1 MKLNPIYRGIMYCAL
16 ALPATALAQQSQAI
30 EEIVVT
36 GSLIRG
42 IPADAAMPVDT
53 ISADDLERRGSPPPL
68 EMLKNLSYMNG
79 IVGESN
85 NFTSGRGQAAHG
97 TASVNLRGLGEA
109 RTLVLLNGKRLTAE
123 DINRLP
129 QNAIARVEVLKDGG
143 AVTYGSDAI
152 AGVVNY
158 ITKEGQD
165 GFEFNA
171 DYRAIEDSDGDYNIG
186 LTWGTS
192 TDNSDFFVS
201 FNYYHRSEL
210 QLEDVDYTLQPYSR
224 NPQGGWASGANPG
237 NFLFLNADPA
247 CEAFGGVRTQGGSN
261 NPQDYWEDPAGAQCR
276 TRYTEW
282 YNLVEDQDSYQFFT
296 SYKLNLNDNTQLT
309 LEALYAESEVEHATS
324 APSYTT
330 ANFVPRA
337 YNPRGSLFYDN
348 IVAPGN
354 TSPVIPFYYVPANN
368 PGLVSYL
375 ASNPTAAAVLAGTD
389 AALSGL
395 LGGGTFIQL
404 NQWRPFFAGGNP
416 AFGYKGAWTNYERE
430 QYRLSAELT
439 GNLTNSIGYRTSLS
453 YTKSEDMRQEWD
465 VRIDKLQRAL
475 SGYAGDDCDLDGPA
489 GAGNCMWLNPFSN
502 AIPNI
507 PGVGPNPYFDASTDL
522 AEQAAV
528 AAWLMERHTAV
539 DEDELI
545 EFNFILDG
553 ELNVDLG
560 GGNIGWAAGVQYRE
574 ETTGISYW
582 DGSNQNLQPCPEWND
597 RSCVGTNLQG
607 ASPWTFLATYMPYKL
622 DREVKAV
629 FGEMIIPVT
638 DNFTAQIAARYEDYG
653 SDGGDS
659 FDPNLRIRWQLTD
672 WMALRGSAGTTF
684 RAPAQAS
691 LQPTTATAFQ
701 AVRGNSTPIRTRGNP
716 GLEPEEAT
724 NFNLGLM
731 FTGDNYS
738 FTIDYWNIEID
749 KRLAADPL
757 TGMVEQIYKGTSAS
771 LSAAENAAIVAAN
784 CAAIAAAS
792 STFLD
797 RFDFGGGP
805 GACGT
810 TITGVRLN
818 TINAGK
824 IENDGIDLQ
833 GHYTWDNIGPGSL
846 TLGGSATWINKFE
859 TEGIM
864 VEGIQVEASFDGV
877 GKLNSGTTLFP
888 LPEWRGNVFL
898 DYAMDRHNIRWT
910 INYVDSYEDNR
921 DIFDERY
928 TSGQT
933 IGSHTTHNITYRLDL
948 NDNVTISAVLDNV
961 FDREPPFARLEMNY
975 DPVTHSPLLR
985 TFKLGAR
992 IRF

>member
-16 ALPATALAQQSQAI
+16 AVPATALAQGSSGQVL

-42 IPADAAMPVDT
+42 IPEDAAMPVDT

-97 TASVNLRGLGEA
+97 TASVNLRGLGDN
-109 RTLVLLNGKRLTAE
+109 RTLVLLNGKRLTNE
-123 DINRLP
+123 DVNRLP
-129 QNAIARVEVLKDGG
+129 QNAIGRVEVLKDGG

-158 ITKEGQD
+158 ITKEGQE

-171 DYRAIEDSDGDYNIG
+171 DYRAIEDSDGDYNVG
-186 LTWGTS
+186 LTWGTT
-192 TDNSDFFVS
+192 TDNSEFFAA

-210 QLEDVDYTLQPYSR
+210 KLEDVDYALQSYAK

-237 NFLFLNADPA
+237 TAVLFGVDPG
-247 CEAFGGVRTQGGSN
+247 CEAFGGVRTQGGSG
-261 NPQDYWEDPAGAQCR
+261 NPQDYWESSTGGQCR
-276 TRYTEW
+276 TRYTDW
-282 YNLVEDQDSYQFFT
+282 YNLIDEQDTYQFFT
-296 SYKLNLNDNTQLT
+296 SYKLNLNDDTELK
-309 LEALYAESEVEHATS
+309 LEALWASTEVDHATS

-330 ANFVPRA
+330 ANYVPRA
-337 YNPRGSLFYDN
+337 LNPTGGFFYDMEVLD
-348 IVAPGN
+348 VAPG
-354 TSPVIPFYYVPANN
+354 TGPATIPFYYVPVTN
-368 PGLVSYL
+368 PGLARMLDLYPD
-375 ASNPTAAAVLAGTD
+375 NPGLNGLGLAGY
-389 AALSGL
+389 
-395 LGGGTFIQL
+395 GGAMIQL
-404 NQWRPFFAGGNP
+404 NQWRPYFSGGNP
-416 AFGYKGAWTNYERE
+416 AFGYDGAWTNYDRE

-439 GNLTNSIGYRTSLS
+439 GSLTDSIGYRTSLS
-453 YTKSEDMRQEWD
+453 YSKAEDMRQEWD
-465 VRIDKLQRAL
+465 IRIDKLQRAL
-475 SGYAGDDCDLDGPA
+475 SGYAGDDCDVNGAA
-489 GAGNCMWLNPFSN
+489 GAGGCMWLNPFSI
-502 AIPNI
+502 AAPSSPN
-507 PGVGPNPYFDASTDL
+507 FDSQTDL

-528 AAWLMERHTAV
+528 AAWLMDRHTAE

-560 GGNIGWAAGVQYRE
+560 GGNIGWAAGLQYRHE
-574 ETTGISYW
+574 ETGIDYS
-582 DGSNQNLQPCPEWND
+582 DRSNQELNPCPIFGD
-597 RSCVGTNLQG
+597 DSCVGTNLQG
-607 ASPWTFLATYMPYKL
+607 ASPWTFLATYVPYNL
-622 DREVKAV
+622 DREVKAI
-629 FGEMIIPVT
+629 FGEMIVPVT
-638 DNFTAQIAARYEDYG
+638 DNLTAQIAARYEDYG
-653 SDGGDS
+653 DDGGDS

-672 WMALRGSAGTTF
+672 WMALRGSIGTTF

-691 LQPTTATAFQ
+691 LRETPATAFQ
-701 AVRGNSTPIRTRGNP
+701 AVRGNSTPIRTRGNAS
-716 GLEPEEAT
+716 LEPEEAT

-731 FTGDNYS
+731 FTGANYS

-749 KRLAADPL
+749 KRLSADPL
-757 TGMVEQIYKGTSAS
+757 TGMVEQIYDGTDTS
-771 LSAAENAAIVAAN
+771 LSQAQNAAIVAAN

-797 RFDFGGGP
+797 RFDFSGGP

-818 TINAGK
+818 TINAGT

-833 GHYTWDNIGPGSL
+833 GHYTWDEVGPGSL

-864 VEGIQVEASFDGV
+864 VEGIQVETSFDGV
-877 GKLNSGTTLFP
+877 GQFNSGTTLFP

-898 DYAMDRHNIRWT
+898 DYAMERQNIRWT
-910 INYVDSYEDNR
+910 VNYVDSYTDNR
-921 DIFDERY
+921 DIFEGPY
-928 TSGQT
+928 TRGQT
-933 IGSHTTHNITYRLDL
+933 IDSHVTHNITYRLDL

-961 FDREPPFARLEMNY
+961 FDEEPPFARTEMNY

-985 TFKLGAR
+985 TFKLGAKV
-992 IRF
+992 RF

>member
-16 ALPATALAQQSQAI
+16 ALPATALAQQGQVL
-30 EEIVVT
+30 EEIIVT

-192 TDNSDFFVS
+192 TANSEIFAAI
-201 FNYYHRSEL
+201 NYYHRSEL
-210 QLEDVDYTLQPYSR
+210 ELEDVGYALQPYSR
-224 NPQGGWASGANPG
+224 NPQGGWGSGANPG
-237 NFLFLNADPA
+237 TIGSESIGFIYRDPGCA
-247 CEAFGGVRTQGGSN
+247 AFGGVITQGPGPTNN
-261 NPQDYWEDPAGAQCR
+261 NPQDYWEDPAGNQCR

-282 YNLVEDQDSYQFFT
+282 YNLVDEQDTWQAYA
-296 SYKLNLNDNTQLT
+296 SYKINLGQYTDLKI
-309 LEALYAESEVEHATS
+309 EALYAETEVEHATS

-330 ANFVPRA
+330 AN
-337 YNPRGSLFYDN
+337 
-348 IVAPGN
+348 
-354 TSPVIPFYYVPANN
+354 YVPEAFIGGDPFTLN
-368 PGLVSYL
+368 PYYIFG
-375 ASNPTAAAVLAGTD
+375 ASNPYNPFGA
-389 AALSGL
+389 S
-395 LGGGTFIQL
+395 IPIIL
-404 NQWRPFFAGGNP
+404 NQWRPYFAGGNP
-416 AFGYKGAWTNYERE
+416 AFGYDGAWTNYERE
-430 QYRLSAELT
+430 QYRVSAELT
-439 GNLTNSIGYRTSLS
+439 GNLTDSIGYRTSLS
-453 YTKSEDMRQEWD
+453 YGESEDMRQEWD
-465 VRIDKLQRAL
+465 IQIGKLQAAL
-475 SGYAGDDCDLDGPA
+475 LGMGGPN
-489 GAGNCMWLNPFSN
+489 GNLALNPLSSG
-502 AIPNI
+502 IPHL
-507 PGVGPNPYFDASTDL
+507 PDGSPNPNFNPATNLD
-522 AEQAAV
+522 EQREV
-528 AAWLMERHTAV
+528 ARWLMERHTAV
-539 DEDELI
+539 DKDELL

-553 ELNVDLG
+553 ELGVDLG
-560 GGNIGWAAGVQYRE
+560 GGNIGWAAGIQYRD

-582 DGSNQNLQPCPEWND
+582 DGSNQDLNPCPIAGSD
-597 RSCVGTNLQG
+597 YCVGTELQG
-607 ASPWTFLATYMPYKL
+607 ASPWGFLATYTPYKL
-622 DREVKAV
+622 DRQVKAI
-629 FGEMIIPVT
+629 FGEMIVPVT

-672 WMALRGSAGTTF
+672 WLALRGSAGTTF

-691 LQPTTATAFQ
+691 LQPNTATAFQ

-757 TGMVEQIYKGTSAS
+757 TGMINQIYQGVDAS
-771 LSAAENAAIVAAN
+771 NTAAENAQIVAAN

-792 STFLD
+792 PTFLD
-797 RFDFGGGP
+797 RFNFDSG
-805 GACGT
+805 CGS
-810 TITGVRLN
+810 TITGVYLD
-818 TINAGK
+818 TINAGT

-933 IGSHTTHNITYRLDL
+933 IGSHTTHNITYRLDM